1 MSTTSPHTAFSDP
14 QAFKQVYTRHW
25 KQVYAVCYSHL
36 KEVDTA
42 QEMVQDIFL
51 SLWERRQTL
60 IITTSLEHYLVRAAK
75 MKVLEHFRNQTI
87 RSNYVPD
94 VPESSEATER
104 EIEYNSLHENLE
116 RLLGQQ
122 PDQSRQVFSLRQ
134 QGMSN
139 REIASKLGFSEKA
152 VEYHVTR
159 VLRFLRERLHLVL
172 DR

>member
-14 QAFKQVYTRHW
+14 QALKQVYTRHW

-60 IITTSLEHYLVRAAK
+60 VITTSLEHYLVRAAK
-75 MKVLEHFRNQTI
+75 MKVFEHFRNQTI

-104 EIEYNSLHENLE
+104 EIEYNSLNENLE